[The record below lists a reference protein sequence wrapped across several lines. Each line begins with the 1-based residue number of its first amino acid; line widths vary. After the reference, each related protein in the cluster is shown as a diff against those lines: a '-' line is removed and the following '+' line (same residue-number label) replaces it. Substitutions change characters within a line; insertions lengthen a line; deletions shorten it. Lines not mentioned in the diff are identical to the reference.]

1 VSPRKVIGVLGGMG
15 PVATLDFFARVLKA
29 TPAHLDQDHIRLII
43 DNNPT
48 VPERNAGIAGT
59 GPSPGPVLAEMARGL
74 QRAGAEILVM
84 PCNAA
89 HAFEADIRA
98 ATDLPFI
105 SLIEVT
111 AEAVSGAAP
120 GAKRAGL
127 LAVPGTIA
135 SGVYHRSLAARGVE
149 VIAPEG
155 EAMER
160 MMAAIRRVKQGDTGE
175 KARVEMKASAAE
187 LVARGAEVL
196 IAGCTEVP
204 LILDPEDVTVPLV
217 SSTDVLVERT
227 VAAALGHSQP

>member
-1 VSPRKVIGVLGGMG
+1 MG

-29 TPAHLDQDHIRLII
+29 TPAAVDQDHVRLII

-59 GPSPGPVLAEMARGL
+59 GPSPAPALAEMARGL
-74 QRAGAEILVM
+74 ERAGADVLVM

-98 ATDLPFI
+98 ATTLPFI

-111 AEAVSGAAP
+111 ADAVAAVAP
-120 GAKRAGL
+120 HAKRAGL
-127 LAVPGTIA
+127 LAVQGTIS
-135 SGVYHRSLAARGVE
+135 SGVYHKSLAARGVE

-160 MMAAIRRVKQGDTGE
+160 LMAAIRRVKQGDTGAE
-175 KARVEMKASAAE
+175 TRAAMKACAAE
-187 LVARGAEVL
+187 LVAQGSDVL

-204 LILDPEDVTVPLV
+204 LVLDPEDVSVPLV
-217 SSTDVLVERT
+217 SSTDVLVKRT
-227 VAAALGHSQP
+227 VAVAFGAPLIDERGDS